1 MRRFRRFPL
10 AVSAWLRWSV
20 LAMAVAYLLVR
31 LADYILLGPLD
42 ALAQAE
48 ARMRAVE
55 AINRVLVANVGEEL
69 GREELIHYEKDQQGR
84 IAAYRVNT
92 QAVNRVAARAATAV
106 QAEFRTL
113 SESSFDIPLGALT
126 GSHFLGANGPR
137 VPARSLPVGSVVVV
151 IRQEFQA
158 EGINQTRHRVYLH
171 ATARVQVILPVL
183 SREVEV
189 SADVPLTETVIVG
202 PVPNG
207 FYGGNVGSVSVP
219 VAP

>member
-1 MRRFRRFPL
+1 VSLVRRFRRFPL
-10 AVSAWLRWSV
+10 AVAAWLRWCV
-20 LAMAVAYLLVR
+20 LAMAVAFLLVR

-42 ALAQAE
+42 ALAQVE
-48 ARMRAVE
+48 ARMRAVDV
-55 AINRVLVANVGEEL
+55 INRVLVATVAEDL
-69 GREELIHYEKDQQGR
+69 GRDELIHYEKDQQGR
-84 IAAYRVNT
+84 IAAYHVNT
-92 QAVNRVAARAATAV
+92 QVVKARA
-106 QAEFRTL
+106 
-113 SESSFDIPLGALT
+113 
-126 GSHFLGANGPR
+126 
-137 VPARSLPVGSVVVV
+137 LPVGSVVVS
-151 IRQEFQA
+151 IMQEFQG

-171 ATARVQVILPVL
+171 ATARVQVVLPVM

>member
-10 AVSAWLRWSV
+10 AVSAWLRWCV
-20 LAMAVAYLLVR
+20 LAMAVAFLLVR

-42 ALAQAE
+42 ALAQVE
-48 ARMRAVE
+48 ARMRAVDV
-55 AINRVLVANVGEEL
+55 INRVLVATVAEDL
-69 GREELIHYEKDQQGR
+69 GRDELIHYEKDQQGR
-84 IAAYRVNT
+84 IAAYHVNT
-92 QAVNRVAARAATAV
+92 QVVNQVAAQAATAV
-106 QAEFRTL
+106 QAEFRKL

-126 GSHFLGANGPR
+126 GSRILGATGPR
-137 VPARSLPVGSVVVV
+137 VQARALPVGSVVVS
-151 IRQEFQA
+151 IMQEFQG

-171 ATARVQVILPVL
+171 ATARVQVVLPVM